1 MSVAAGVTSVARRRS
16 LSGRSRRTGPAL
28 IISSGVI
35 VAAALVAIAGPLIAP
50 YDPDLPQLSQYF
62 VGPSAEHLLGFDA
75 QGRDVLSRLLVGA
88 RTSMIGPVAVTLICM
103 TLGALLAVTAAWRG
117 GAYDAVISSGLDIV
131 FAFPGILLAV
141 LAAAVFGAGLAAPV
155 LALSVAYTPYVAR
168 VLRGVA
174 LRERAQPYIAAL
186 EVQGASSVAI
196 CLRHL
201 IPNMLHLITAQA
213 TTLFG
218 YAMVD
223 LAAISYLGLG
233 IQPPAAD
240 WGVMVAENQQ
250 GIIQGYSI
258 PSLAAGICIVVVVVA
273 FNLLGERLYERGE
286 ARR

>member
-1 MSVAAGVTSVARRRS
+1 VSVAAGVATVGRRRS
-16 LSGRSRRTGPAL
+16 WSERSRGLDPAL
-28 IISSGVI
+28 IASAAVI
-35 VAAALVAIAGPLIAP
+35 AAATLVAIAGPLLAP
-50 YDPDLPQLSQYF
+50 YDPNVLQLSQYF

-75 QGRDVLSRLLVGA
+75 QGRDVLSRLLVGS
-88 RTSMIGPVAVTLICM
+88 RTSMIGPLAVTLICM
-103 TLGALLAVTAAWRG
+103 TLGSLLAVTAAWRG
-117 GAYDAVISSGLDIV
+117 GALDAVISSGLDIV

-141 LAAAVFGAGLAAPV
+141 LAAAVFGGGLLAPV

-168 VLRGVA
+168 VLRGA
-174 LRERAQPYIAAL
+174 AMRERAQPYIAAL

-233 IQPPAAD
+233 VQPPAAD
-240 WGVMVAENQQ
+240 WGVMVSENQQ
-250 GIIQGYSI
+250 GIIQGYPI
-258 PSLAAGICIVVVVVA
+258 PCLAAGICIVIVVVA
-273 FNLLGERLYERGE
+273 FNILGERLYERGE
-286 ARR
+286 SRR

>member
-1 MSVAAGVTSVARRRS
+1 MSVAAGVTAVARRRS
-16 LSGRSRRTGPAL
+16 RAGIRRTTSPAL
-28 IISSGVI
+28 IVSAAVI
-35 VAAALVAIAGPLIAP
+35 VAATFVAVAGPLLAP
-50 YDPDLPQLSQYF
+50 YNPDLPQLSDYF
-62 VGPSAEHLLGFDA
+62 VGPSPEHLLGFDA

-88 RTSMIGPVAVTLICM
+88 RTSMIGPLAVTLICM
-103 TLGALLAVTAAWRG
+103 SLGSLLAVTAAWRG

-141 LAAAVFGAGLAAPV
+141 LAAAVFGAGLIAPV

-168 VLRGVA
+168 VLRGAA
-174 LRERAQPYIAAL
+174 LRERSQQYVAAL
-186 EVQGASSVAI
+186 EVQGASSIAI

-201 IPNMLHLITAQA
+201 IPNMLHLIVAQA

-223 LAAISYLGLG
+223 LAAISFLGLG
-233 IQPPAAD
+233 IQPPASD
-240 WGVMVAENQQ
+240 WGVMVSENQQ
-250 GIIQGYSI
+250 GILQGYPIS
-258 PSLAAGICIVVVVVA
+258 SLAAGLCIVVVVVA

>member
-1 MSVAAGVTSVARRRS
+1 MSVAAGVATVARR
-16 LSGRSRRTGPAL
+16 SGTGRHRRQSPAL
-28 IISSGVI
+28 IASAAVI
-35 VAAALVAIAGPLIAP
+35 VGAAIVAIFGPLLAP
-50 YDPDLPQLSQYF
+50 YNPDTPQLSQYF
-62 VGPSAEHLLGFDA
+62 VGPSPEHLLGFDA
-75 QGRDVLSRLLVGA
+75 SGRDVFSRLLYGA
-88 RTSMIGPVAVTLICM
+88 RTSMIGPLAVTLICM
-103 TLGALLAVTAAWRG
+103 TLGSLLAVTAAWRG
-117 GAYDAVISSGLDIV
+117 GAYDAVIGSGLDIV

-141 LAAAVFGAGLAAPV
+141 LAAAVFGAGLVAPV

-168 VLRGVA
+168 VLRGAA
-174 LRERAQPYIAAL
+174 LRERAQPYVAAL

-201 IPNMLHLITAQA
+201 IPNMLHLIVAQA

-233 IQPPAAD
+233 VQPPAAD
-240 WGVMVAENQQ
+240 WGVMVSENQQ

-258 PSLAAGICIVVVVVA
+258 PALSAGLCIVVVVVA
-273 FNLLGERLYERGE
+273 FNILGERLYERGE

>member
-1 MSVAAGVTSVARRRS
+1 MSVAAGVATVATHAGTGRQRRFS
-16 LSGRSRRTGPAL
+16 PTL
-28 IISSGVI
+28 IISASVV
-35 VAAALVAIAGPLIAP
+35 VAAALVAIAGPLLAP
-50 YDPDLPQLSQYF
+50 YNPELPQLSQYF
-62 VGPSAEHLLGFDA
+62 VGPTPEHLLGFDA
-75 QGRDVLSRLLVGA
+75 SGRDVFSRLLYGA

-103 TLGALLAVTAAWRG
+103 TLGSLLAVTAAWRG

-141 LAAAVFGAGLAAPV
+141 LAAAVFGAGLVAPV

-168 VLRGVA
+168 VLRGAA
-174 LRERAQPYIAAL
+174 LRERAQPYVAAL
-186 EVQGASSVAI
+186 EVQGASAIAI

-201 IPNMLHLITAQA
+201 IPNMLHLIVAQA

-223 LAAISYLGLG
+223 LAAISFLGLG

-240 WGVMVAENQQ
+240 WGVMVSENQQ
-250 GIIQGYSI
+250 GIIQGYPI
-258 PSLAAGICIVVVVVA
+258 PSLAAGLCIVVVVVA

-286 ARR
+286 AGR